1 MTAGN
6 DRAEVRRLIRQGWE
20 QVAVEYVH
28 DRSGIF
34 ERSAGRLL
42 ELLQPAPGST
52 LLDVGTGT
60 GAVALQATPWVGP
73 EGQVTGSDVATA
85 MVSLARQAAA
95 GKGIA
100 GVTFR
105 RMDAEKLDF
114 PDGSF
119 DAVTCAFSLF
129 QFPDM
134 SRALAEMWRVLKRGG
149 RLGLSNWGPGYFS
162 PVASLQRG
170 LFREFGLRPLLTNPI
185 AFQPDALQAHLCNA
199 AFTAVELIEETEEVW
214 FENPDEVWAFNLDMG
229 PFPVMLQRQLSAEQR
244 RDLERQFTTMLKDL
258 STDRGIRCA
267 FHLLY
272 ALAEKGGTA

>member
-1 MTAGN
+1 LIAGN
-6 DRAEVRRLIRQGWE
+6 DRAEGRRLIRQGWE
-20 QVAVEYVH
+20 QVAAEYVH

-34 ERSAGRLL
+34 ERSGGRLL
-42 ELLQPAPGST
+42 ELLQPVPGST

-60 GAVALQATPWVGP
+60 GAVALQATAWVGP

-85 MVSLARQAAA
+85 MVSLARRAAA
-95 GKGIA
+95 EKGIA

-105 RMDAEKLDF
+105 QMDAEELDF

-129 QFPDM
+129 QFVDM
-134 SRALAEMWRVLKRGG
+134 SRALAEMWRVLKVGG
-149 RLGLSNWGPGYFS
+149 RLGLANWGPGYFS

-185 AFQPDALQAHLCNA
+185 AFQPDALQALLCNA

-214 FENPDEVWAFNLDMG
+214 FENPEEVWA
-229 PFPVMLQRQLSAEQR
+229 VMLRRQLSAEQR
-244 RDLERQFTTMLKDL
+244 RDLERRFATMLEGL
-258 STDRGIRCA
+258 MTDRGIRCT